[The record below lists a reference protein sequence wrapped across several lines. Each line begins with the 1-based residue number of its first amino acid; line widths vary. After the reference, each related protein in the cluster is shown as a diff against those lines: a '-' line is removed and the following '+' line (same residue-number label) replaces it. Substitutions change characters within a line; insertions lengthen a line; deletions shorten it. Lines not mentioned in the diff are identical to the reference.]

1 MCLSEQMPYEPVILD
16 LKFAIRVHDLTGPDV
31 LVVTCPDCH
40 KIFNVAPHVIY
51 ARFHKHMPLIDVA
64 KQFKCK
70 RCGNK
75 KVLDWLWVAL
85 DISVL
90 VLWVS
95 GW

>member
-1 MCLSEQMPYEPVILD
+1 
-16 LKFAIRVHDLTGPDV
+16 
-31 LVVTCPDCH
+31 
-40 KIFNVAPHVIY
+40 
-51 ARFHKHMPLIDVA
+51 MPLLPLTPILPLLP
-64 KQFKCK
+64 
-70 RCGNK
+70 

>member
-1 MCLSEQMPYEPVILD
+1 MPLLPVIPIL
-16 LKFAIRVHDLTGPDV
+16 
-31 LVVTCPDCH
+31 
-40 KIFNVAPHVIY
+40 
-51 ARFHKHMPLIDVA
+51 PLLP
-64 KQFKCK
+64 
-70 RCGNK
+70 